1 MRSAKRT
8 RDLLHQG
15 RALTESAILAPMTI
29 TITRTMTMTFTMTDT
44 NENDE
49 DNNDDNKRP

>member
-15 RALTESAILAPMTI
+15 RALTESAILAPMTM
-29 TITRTMTMTFTMTDT
+29 RM
-44 NENDE
+44 NYE
-49 DNNDDNKRP
+49 DNDHEDDDNDINND